1 MISRC
6 VLIFVFALIV
16 SGAEVQAADV
26 PAAQASIV
34 KIRAFIA
41 SDARTAGA
49 LGTRRE
55 GNGVVIDSEGHILTI
70 GYLILE
76 SEFIEVVRPNG
87 TTMVASYVGYDHATG
102 FGLLKADQPQGLVP
116 IELGQSSQLAVG
128 EPILLVGH
136 GSAGAIIPASLVAKK
151 DFAGYWEYL
160 LDEAFFVAPPHPG
173 FAGAAM
179 LNADGQ
185 LMGIGSIYTQLL
197 IPGFG
202 VVPCNMFIPI
212 DLLKPILSNL
222 IRKGRATSP
231 SQPWLGLNA
240 DEARGRVFIERV
252 HPESPAEMA
261 GLKEDDIILGV
272 NKEPVNNLAD
282 FYRKV
287 WALGDAGVQVPLTVL
302 QGNRIKEIDVLS
314 ADRYDYLRIR
324 PTLRAPRAI
333 IEKSI

>member
-160 LDEAFFVAPPHPG
+160 LDEAF
-173 FAGAAM
+173 
-179 LNADGQ
+179 L
-185 LMGIGSIYTQLL
+185 
-197 IPGFG
+197 
-202 VVPCNMFIPI
+202 
-212 DLLKPILSNL
+212 
-222 IRKGRATSP
+222 
-231 SQPWLGLNA
+231 
-240 DEARGRVFIERV
+240 
-252 HPESPAEMA
+252 
-261 GLKEDDIILGV
+261 
-272 NKEPVNNLAD
+272 
-282 FYRKV
+282 
-287 WALGDAGVQVPLTVL
+287 
-302 QGNRIKEIDVLS
+302 
-314 ADRYDYLRIR
+314 
-324 PTLRAPRAI
+324 
-333 IEKSI
+333 